1 MKPRAPQISWRL
13 ILPPSNFFRLALAIV
28 AAMVLMLGALAIAT
42 IANAGAVQVT
52 VTIDPFTPGKP
63 VPGRFLGLSFEM
75 AALHQIAQY
84 ADHGDLV
91 ELLRSLGPGMLR
103 FGGIT
108 ADENVAWTDA
118 NTPKPAWASSTIDA
132 ADLRALGNI
141 ARRSGWQVLL
151 TVGMAHYE
159 PTAAAHEVAAA
170 HKALGPYLA
179 AIEIGNEP
187 NAYGA
192 HGFRQLPW
200 IAEGY
205 EEEVSNYREAINALT
220 PNVPIAGPDVSG
232 SGAFSEW
239 GEEEALSQKP
249 MLLTGHHY
257 PLGCAQTPAPSI
269 EALLS
274 PSTRGREANSLATYL
289 KVANEYSI
297 PLRVDETNT
306 VSCGGVAGISNTFA
320 STLWA
325 SAYITQAMAAGA
337 AGINLQGNPG
347 NCAGYTPLCAPNPA
361 DLAEGEAAR
370 RARVVRAP
378 AKQIARRQ
386 PPAAHNNLS
395 QKLTQPRRSRVLK
408 AQPLPASGTRQR
420 RTTKHKSARAA
431 ARYGGQHQHSTH
443 HAPDRTLAK
452 LHQRSAAGCSRGRCQ
467 RFLEH
472 SHPNR
477 KPCHPLR
484 DSCAQATAKQR
495 RTRHHRTCK
504 VHIMTLVRYVLPA
517 AVVVGGII
525 VMILGSENDLEGGA
539 GIISAGLAIYFLNW
553 LFRIGVS
560 GERERDEED
569 AARDYFEQHG
579 RWPN

>member
-1 MKPRAPQISWRL
+1 M
-13 ILPPSNFFRLALAIV
+13 PPSNFFRLALAIV

-361 DLAEGEAAR
+361 DLAEGKLRAEPEWYALLLSRSLVGNRPLPTTISAKSSPNLVAAAFSKPNHSLQVVLVNDEPQSTSPLALQLDMGVSTSTAHIMRLTAPSPSSTSEVLLAAR
-370 RARVVRAP
+370 AVAANGSLSTPTQTENLATHSGTLALKLPPSSAALVTIGRAR
-378 AKQIARRQ
+378 
-386 PPAAHNNLS
+386 
-395 QKLTQPRRSRVLK
+395 
-408 AQPLPASGTRQR
+408 
-420 RTTKHKSARAA
+420 
-431 ARYGGQHQHSTH
+431 ST
-443 HAPDRTLAK
+443 
-452 LHQRSAAGCSRGRCQ
+452 S
-467 RFLEH
+467 
-472 SHPNR
+472 
-477 KPCHPLR
+477 
-484 DSCAQATAKQR
+484 
-495 RTRHHRTCK
+495 
-504 VHIMTLVRYVLPA
+504 
-517 AVVVGGII
+517 
-525 VMILGSENDLEGGA
+525 
-539 GIISAGLAIYFLNW
+539 
-553 LFRIGVS
+553 
-560 GERERDEED
+560 
-569 AARDYFEQHG
+569 
-579 RWPN
+579 